1 MTPLVTGTL
10 HRCNGSYREETGSP
24 RGEGLP
30 AIPAHR
36 DPLPSVMPVGGSGEK
51 QTNSR
56 DDTMSAEPSDLDPKN
71 YQHQILPH
79 VSRTFALTI
88 PQLPEPVSDTV
99 ANAYLLCR
107 IADTIEDDPDLST
120 EHKSRAHEEFLS
132 VLQGEVDADGFGRS
146 VAGQLSAGVPEHER
160 DLVRNTGR
168 VVAFTHSLDP
178 REQEVLSR
186 CVAIM
191 CRGMSRYQRNASVDG
206 LRDLADVDRYCYY
219 VAGVVGEMLT
229 ELFALHSGGV
239 HEHRKEML
247 ALAPSFGEGLQL
259 TNILKDVWEDR
270 RRGACWLPRDVFAA
284 HGIDLSSVEPETAG
298 PGFGRAMDHLVGVAH
313 GHLRDAM
320 RYTLMIP
327 PADTGVRRF
336 CLWAIGMAVLT
347 LWRIHHRPLYTRGE
361 QVKISRRLVRAVI
374 VGSNLTARHDLLL
387 KNLFRLVTFGLPRHA
402 QPIDPELS
410 DWKANRMMGCS
421 ARLASGTEMSNARTQ

>member
-1 MTPLVTGTL
+1 
-10 HRCNGSYREETGSP
+10 
-24 RGEGLP
+24 
-30 AIPAHR
+30 
-36 DPLPSVMPVGGSGEK
+36 
-51 QTNSR
+51 
-56 DDTMSAEPSDLDPKN
+56 MSAEHQDLDPN
-71 YQHQILPH
+71 QYQHHILPH

-88 PQLPEPVSDTV
+88 PQLPGPVADTV

-107 IADTIEDDPDLST
+107 IADTIEDDPALSA
-120 EHKSRAHEEFLS
+120 EQKNRAHEQFLAA
-132 VLQGEVDADGFGRS
+132 LQGSIPADDFGRT
-146 VAGQLSAGVPEHER
+146 VAGQLSDTVPAHER
-160 DLVRNTGR
+160 DLVYNTGR
-168 VVAFTHSLDP
+168 VVAFTRSLDS

-191 CRGMSRYQRNASVDG
+191 CRGMSHYQRNASVNG
-206 LRDLADVDRYCYY
+206 LCDLADADRYCYY

-229 ELFALHSGGV
+229 ELFALHSPGV
-239 HEHRKEML
+239 REHRKEML
-247 ALAPSFGEGLQL
+247 ELAPSFGEGLQM

-270 RRGACWLPRDVFAA
+270 RRGACWLPRDLFAA
-284 HGIDLSSVEPETAG
+284 HGVDLSDVEPHTAG

-327 PADTGVRRF
+327 PEDTGMRRF

-374 VGSNLTARHDLLL
+374 VGCNLTARHDLLL
-387 KNLFRLVTFGLPRHA
+387 KSLFRLVTLGLPRHA
-402 QPIDPELS
+402 QPIDPDLS
-410 DWKANRMMGCS
+410 DWKANRTMGCS
-421 ARLASGTEMSNARTQ
+421 ARLASGTDISNARTH